1 MVRLSY
7 SSILIPVAVSA
18 ASGAWVSV
26 SAWGDL
32 RFNLLPALSV
42 IAAGVLVRLARGIPF
57 SNPDQFEVEEAR
69 RISAAFV
76 QVVRSLRALIYATLV
91 AMLWLAVA
99 PSLAQQLDPVI
110 SKMAFGRFLNPT
122 LSATIGLVVAFAI
135 TRMIEV
141 VQGDVS
147 LAILQQSLLV
157 KATER
162 RAAAAFQATI
172 TSDPTSPIAGQP
184 RFGQPRV

>member
-1 MVRLSY
+1 MLRLSY
-7 SSILIPVAVSA
+7 SSLLIPVAFGA

-26 SAWGDL
+26 SAWGEL
-32 RFNLLPALSV
+32 RSNLLPALSV

-57 SNPDQFEVEEAR
+57 SNPDQFEVQEAR

-76 QVVRSLRALIYATLV
+76 QVVRSLRALIYAILV
-91 AMLWLAVA
+91 AMLWLAVI
-99 PSLAQQLDPVI
+99 PSLAQQLDPAI
-110 SKMAFGRFLNPT
+110 SKTAFGRFLNPT
-122 LSATIGLVVAFAI
+122 LSATVGLVVAYAI

-162 RAAAAFQATI
+162 KAAAAFQATTDLDA
-172 TSDPTSPIAGQP
+172 TSTIAGQS
-184 RFGQPRV
+184 RFGKPLV

>member
-7 SSILIPVAVSA
+7 ASVLIPVAVGT
-18 ASGAWVSV
+18 ASGSWVSV

-32 RFNLLPALSV
+32 RSNFLPALSV

-57 SNPDQFEVEEAR
+57 SNLDQFEVEEAR
-69 RISAAFV
+69 RVSAAFV
-76 QVVRSLRALIYATLV
+76 QVVRSLRALMYATLA

-99 PSLAQQLDPVI
+99 PDLAQQLDPVI
-110 SKMAFGRFLNPT
+110 SKMGFARFLNPT

-135 TRMIEV
+135 TRMVEV
-141 VQGDVS
+141 IQGDVS

-157 KATER
+157 KAAER
-162 RAAAAFQATI
+162 RAAAAFQTTI
-172 TSDPTSPIAGQP
+172 SSDPTSPIAGQS
-184 RFGQPRV
+184 RFGKPLV